1 MTHPLHEA
9 LFHQCTW
16 CGKSIE
22 ADEDYYGF
30 GASSNPDIDLEEK
43 AGQFVSLNLSL
54 LNKTVA
60 AFVPGESGSQQLGGH
75 DLVFITCSEDCA
87 SSLKEALDLER
98 DVFEDDV
105 DY

>member
-1 MTHPLHEA
+1 MTQSPEET

-16 CGKSIE
+16 CGKPIE

-30 GASSNPDIDLEEK
+30 GASSSPNVDLDDK

-54 LNKTVA
+54 VDKTVA
-60 AFVPGESGSQQLGGH
+60 AFVPSESGSEQLGGH
-75 DLVFITCSEDCA
+75 DLVFITCSEECA

-98 DVFEDDV
+98 DVFEDDSG
-105 DY
+105 